1 MKEVNLETIT
11 LENCVNDAQ
20 EEQILIN
27 RDGKPVALIIGLED
41 MDSEQL
47 ELSKN
52 SNFWKLIAQRRQ
64 EKTISRAELERRL
77 GVEP

>member
-1 MKEVNLETIT
+1 MKEVNLEAIT
-11 LENCVNDAQ
+11 LEDCISDAQ
-20 EEQILIN
+20 KEQILIN

-47 ELSKN
+47 ELSKD
-52 SNFWKLIAQRRQ
+52 SNFWKLIALRRQ

-77 GVEP
+77 SNEL